1 MSANPVLDPV
11 TVKEIF
17 GISRRGQT
25 YVGRVIYVGL
35 IGLILYQFWSY
46 NIARQPFLS
55 PSAYAALGR
64 DLFRQFVP
72 MQMFMVGLASIGA
85 AADRIIREERAGTLG
100 LLLLTPL
107 SARRIAF
114 AKWKAAMAQAG
125 SLILCGLPVV
135 AVCVYLG
142 SVGPWDL
149 LWCFAVTLSMAML
162 GAAFALRASAIY
174 ATVPRALVM
183 AFLYLIGYTLLPLI
197 LIFVAGVGAIFAAPF
212 LNPVYSV
219 YWLVI
224 EKTTAS
230 DSIWVYAWIPA
241 TLVSFIASWYIVG
254 RVGPLIERRVKVP
267 KLPTLPIVDPEMPAA
282 VLPTPKK
289 LSDRPVVRL
298 TREVWERDPLLWKE
312 FLTRGGSRWSAEVK
326 SMFLVYSLIFIS
338 LFWLFSQAG
347 HSLGCFAFLGV
358 LFCFLALVNGAS
370 LFAPEKE
377 GRKMEMLLS
386 SPVTSAGIVRSKL
399 LAGMASPESVRVLL
413 LALATAVGFSWWSG
427 PGILVYVGVLML
439 FLVFVFMLSAA
450 ASLHANSLQGAAL
463 GTAGILCCLLLV
475 VPIIVSV
482 LTPPGRMDDS
492 LPPVLLLMSS
502 LNPVWI
508 LEPLSEGH
516 LDLRESFGRFLL
528 FAFLYGTASA
538 GLGGL
543 MLWRFDR
550 IMGRT

>member
-1 MSANPVLDPV
+1 M
-11 TVKEIF
+11 KEIF

-25 YVGRVIYVGL
+25 YFGRVVYVGL
-35 IGLILYQFWSY
+35 IGLILYQFWSI
-46 NIARQPFLS
+46 NIARTPFLS

-64 DLFRQFVP
+64 DLFNQFVP
-72 MQMFMVGLASIGA
+72 MQMVMVALASIGA
-85 AADRIIREERAGTLG
+85 AADRVIREERAGTLG

-107 SARRIAF
+107 TARRIAF
-114 AKWKAAMAQAG
+114 SKWKAAMAQAG

-149 LWCFAVTLSMAML
+149 LWCFSVTLAMAML

-183 AFLYLIGYTLLPLI
+183 ALLYLVGYTLLPLA
-197 LIFVAGVGAIFAAPF
+197 LIFVAGVGAFFSAPF

-224 EKTTAS
+224 DNTVAS
-230 DSIWVYAWIPA
+230 DSIWSYAWISA
-241 TLVSFIASWYIVG
+241 TAVSFLASWYIVG
-254 RVGPLIERRVKVP
+254 RIGPLIERRVKVP
-267 KLPTLPIVDPEMPAA
+267 RLPALPLVDPEMP
-282 VLPTPKK
+282 VKPGPVK
-289 LSDRPVVRL
+289 LTRGGKPVVRS
-298 TREVWERDPLLWKE
+298 TREVWEGDPLLWKE
-312 FLTRGGSRWSAEVK
+312 MLTRSGSRWSSEVK
-326 SMFLVYSLIFIS
+326 SMFLVYALIFIA

-347 HSLGCFAFLGV
+347 HSLGCFAFLGA
-358 LFCFLALVNGAS
+358 LFAFLALVNGAS

-386 SPVTSAGIVRSKL
+386 SPVSSAGIVRSKL
-399 LAGMASPESVRVLL
+399 VAGLASPESIRILL

-427 PGILVYVGVLML
+427 PGILLYVGVLFL

-450 ASLHANSLQGAAL
+450 ASLHANTLQGAAL
-463 GTAGILCCLLLV
+463 STAGILCCILLV
-475 VPIIVSV
+475 VPILVSV
-482 LTPPGRMDDS
+482 LTPPDRPGGS
-492 LPPVLLLMSS
+492 LPAGLFLLSS
-502 LNPVWI
+502 LNPVWV
-508 LEPLSEGH
+508 LDPLDSER
-516 LDLRESFGRFLL
+516 LPDFVAALGRFLA
-528 FAFLYGTASA
+528 FAAIYGSTIT
-538 GLGGL
+538 GLAGL